1 MSPELISI
9 LALVV
14 MFVVATVL
22 PINIGILA
30 FVGAFVLGLTLTDLD
45 SDAILED
52 GFPAELAVTLIGIT
66 LLFAMAR
73 NNGTIDWLLAL
84 AVRAVRGR
92 LIAIPWVMFAITGV
106 LTAFG
111 AVSPAAVAIIAPV
124 ALGFAYRFNINP
136 LLMGIMV
143 VHGAQAG
150 GFSPIS
156 IYGTITNQV
165 VERANL
171 EGSPLTLF
179 LASLIFNVGIAIVGF
194 FVFGGRALLSRRTH
208 DVERGEGVTEPS
220 GSAARRAETRE
231 AGAAGTEQTGHGT
244 TAGAATTSTTSPDSG
259 TETGAPTSL
268 TPTPYQA
275 LTLLGLI
282 GLGIGTLFYE
292 LDVGLAALTVA
303 LVLALISPQSQK
315 SAIQHISWSVVL
327 LIGGVLTYV
336 FVLEELGTVEY
347 AGNAVLGVGAA
358 LLAALLL
365 CYVGGVVSAF
375 ASSTAL
381 LPFIIP
387 LAVPLLQEG
396 GGGIGAVGM
405 VAALAV
411 SSTVVDVSPFSTNGA
426 IVLANSAEEDQD
438 HVYRMLLVF
447 GFSIVGF
454 APAVAWATMVAP
466 GWL

>member
-9 LALVV
+9 LVLVA

-30 FVGAFVLGLTLTDLD
+30 FVAAFVLGLTLADMDGET
-45 SDAILED
+45 ILEE
-52 GFPAELAVTLIGIT
+52 GFPDELAVTLIGIT

-73 NNGTIDWLLAL
+73 NNGTIDWLLAV

-92 LIAIPWVMFAITGV
+92 LVAIPWVMFAMAGV

-124 ALGFAYRFNINP
+124 ALGFAYRYQIHP
-136 LLMGIMV
+136 MLMGIMV

-156 IYGTITNQV
+156 IYGTIVNQV
-165 VERANL
+165 VVQADL
-171 EGSPLTLF
+171 QGSPLALF
-179 LASLIFNVGIAIVGF
+179 LASLFFNLGIALVGF
-194 FVFGGRALLSRRTH
+194 FIFGGRTLLSRRTH
-208 DVERGEGVTEPS
+208 EH
-220 GSAARRAETRE
+220 E
-231 AGAAGTEQTGHGT
+231 AGAED
-244 TAGAATTSTTSPDSG
+244 AGAGGGVGSSGGGAGASRGGSGGTGTVGASGGGGGATTTSTDTG
-259 TETGAPTSL
+259 TEPQTSVVPTA
-268 TPTPYQA
+268 YQLITVA
-275 LTLLGLI
+275 GLI
-282 GLGIGTLFYE
+282 TLGVATLFYE
-292 LDVGLAALTVA
+292 LDVGLSALTLA
-303 LVLALISPQSQK
+303 LVLALISPRMQK
-315 SAIQHISWSVVL
+315 SAIQHISWPVVL
-327 LIGGVLTYV
+327 LIAGVLTYV

-347 AGNAVLGVGAA
+347 AGNAVLQVGAP

-365 CYVGGVVSAF
+365 CYVGGIVSAF

-381 LPFIIP
+381 LPVIIP

-396 GGGIGAVGM
+396 GVSSVGM

-438 HVYRMLLVF
+438 RIYRLLLIF
-447 GFSIVGF
+447 GFSVVAI
-454 APAVAWATMVAP
+454 APFVAWLVMVVP
-466 GWL
+466 GWM

>member
-1 MSPELISI
+1 VSPEIISI
-9 LALVV
+9 LALVA
-14 MFVVATVL
+14 MFVVATML

-30 FVGAFVLGLTLTDLD
+30 FVGAFILGLTLADMDGET
-45 SDAILED
+45 ILED

-73 NNGTIDWLLAL
+73 NNGTIDWLLAV

-92 LIAIPWVMFAITGV
+92 LVAVPWVMFAMTGV

-124 ALGFAYRFNINP
+124 ALGFAYRYRIHP
-136 LLMGIMV
+136 MLMGIMV

-165 VERANL
+165 VAQADL
-171 EGSPLTLF
+171 EGSPLALF
-179 LASLIFNVGIAIVGF
+179 LASLLFNLAIAVVGF
-194 FVFGGRALLSRRTH
+194 FIFGGRELLRRRMH
-208 DVERGEGVTEPS
+208 DHEHELG
-220 GSAARRAETRE
+220 AETTGDGGVGAAGGGRTGG
-231 AGAAGTEQTGHGT
+231 AGGAAGTATSTGT
-244 TAGAATTSTTSPDSG
+244 TSGTSTGTSTG
-259 TETGAPTSL
+259 TEPQTTIVPTA
-268 TPTPYQA
+268 YQ
-275 LTLLGLI
+275 LVTLAGLVVLGVA
-282 GLGIGTLFYE
+282 TLFYE
-292 LDVGLAALTVA
+292 LDVGLSAITLA
-303 LVLALISPQSQK
+303 LVLALISPQLQK
-315 SAIQHISWSVVL
+315 SAIQHISWPVVL
-327 LIGGVLTYV
+327 LISGVLTYV
-336 FVLEELGTVEY
+336 FVLEELGTVEF
-347 AGNAVLGVGAA
+347 AGNAVLQVGAP

-365 CYVGGVVSAF
+365 CYVGGIVSAF

-381 LPFIIP
+381 LPVIIP

-396 GGGIGAVGM
+396 GVSSIGM

-438 HVYRMLLVF
+438 RIYRLLLIF
-447 GFSIVGF
+447 GFSVVAI
-454 APAVAWATMVAP
+454 APPVAWLVMVVP
-466 GWL
+466 GWM